1 MNKKL
6 VIGIMALLLLGVG
19 AAVIVAYTKYTDMGA
34 NGTEFPED
42 ELRDLLRKYNV
53 TDDNITICG
62 LKKCLNY
69 TMDELIDLYRKYNI
83 TENDIKFAMG
93 DLPHCLEGTILDS
106 NIRIIV
112 TETGEPPEGLKE
124 GEDYDMIMSREEIDA
139 ILEEATERY
148 IEKYGVDPGNP
159 KINVINGVPFPVGE
173 ARKLV
178 ESGLLTPLE

>member
-1 MNKKL
+1 
-6 VIGIMALLLLGVG
+6 
-19 AAVIVAYTKYTDMGA
+19 
-34 NGTEFPED
+34 
-42 ELRDLLRKYNV
+42 
-53 TDDNITICG
+53 
-62 LKKCLNY
+62 
-69 TMDELIDLYRKYNI
+69 
-83 TENDIKFAMG
+83 
-93 DLPHCLEGTILDS
+93 LEGTILDS